1 MARHNLSLDRGR
13 EHVRD
18 RFGLLLI
25 LLAGSFIALGFTGT
39 WMRVLASV
47 LQLAALVVAFAATGL
62 RRDHLVLGTV
72 AVAGVVAVAL
82 AAVSGPP
89 GVAQGLG
96 ALASCVV
103 LVAILVGVLG
113 RVLRHRR
120 VTVQTLFGAVC
131 AYFLIGLLFGSVYLA
146 VDAFSSSP
154 IFGETVATSVYSYFS
169 FTTLTTVGFGD
180 YTAVT
185 DLGRRIV
192 AIEAVAGEIFIAT
205 TLARLVAL
213 FRGPGPVE
221 AATDG

>member
-1 MARHNLSLDRGR
+1 MARHNLSLLRGG

-18 RFGLLLI
+18 RFGLLLA
-25 LLAGSFIALGFTGT
+25 LLAGSFVALGFSGT
-39 WMRVLASV
+39 WMKVLASV

-62 RRDHLVLGTV
+62 RRNHLVLGSV
-72 AVAGVVAVAL
+72 AVAGVLAVVL

-96 ALASCVV
+96 AVATCVV
-103 LVAILVGVLG
+103 MVAILVGVLE
-113 RVLRHRR
+113 RVLHHRR

-131 AYFLIGLLFGSVYLA
+131 AYFLLGLLFSSVYLA
-146 VDAFSSSP
+146 VDAFGSSP
-154 IFGETVATSVYSYFS
+154 IFGEPVATSVYSYFS

-192 AIEAVAGEIFIAT
+192 AIEAVVGEIFLAT
-205 TLARLVAL
+205 TLARLVSL
-213 FRGPGPVE
+213 FRGPEP
-221 AATDG
+221 AKPATDA